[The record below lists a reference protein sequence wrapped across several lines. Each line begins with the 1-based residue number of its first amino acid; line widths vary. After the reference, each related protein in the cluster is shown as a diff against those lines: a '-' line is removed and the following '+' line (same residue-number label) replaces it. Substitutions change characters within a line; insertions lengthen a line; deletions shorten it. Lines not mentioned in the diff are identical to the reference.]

1 MTIQMSI
8 RSGVL
13 AGAAITALTLG
24 AAQPT
29 QAQTTLIPGVTGCD
43 APGGQQ
49 TGGALIGAL
58 VGGALGNGISH
69 HNREVGTV
77 AGAAL
82 GAGLGSYVGCQ
93 RQEVRAREYGYQ
105 QPYGYQHPVYQS
117 RYAEPVYSG
126 STGYQDVR
134 YAGERRAY
142 PVRYA
147 DDGYGYYPQH
157 RRYVTHVRRHR
168 ICRTAY

>member
-1 MTIQMSI
+1 MTINTTLRGGI
-8 RSGVL
+8 L
-13 AGAAITALTLG
+13 AAAAIATLTLG

-49 TGGALIGAL
+49 GGGALIGAL
-58 VGGALGNGISH
+58 LGGALGNGVSH
-69 HNREVGTV
+69 HNRGVGTI

-93 RQEVRAREYGYQ
+93 RQEARVREYGYQ
-105 QPYGYQHPVYQS
+105 QSYPYQEPVYAR
-117 RYAEPVYSG
+117 RYAEP
-126 STGYQDVR
+126 R
-134 YAGERRAY
+134 YATQPVYDDRAYTDEGRAY

-147 DDGYGYYPQH
+147 DNGYGYYPPHH
-157 RRYVTHVRRHR
+157 RHVTHVRHHR